1 MFGGQ
6 TDPIPY
12 ITAAYCVAGFLLVGY
27 AAWQL
32 TLRKKLRRLEAA
44 VEEGARR

>member
-6 TDPIPY
+6 TDPVPFIA
-12 ITAAYCVAGFLLVGY
+12 AAYAVGGLLLLGY

-32 TLRKKLRRLEAA
+32 MLRKKLRRLEQAI
-44 VEEGARR
+44 EEGAKK